1 MNLNCMNGKLEKQFV
16 AAVQNDLDH
25 LEKLKKAYCLLQG
38 TFKLTNLGGNDEWY
52 GADEEKKFWKDM
64 KKLGTSWQKRLKERG
79 CDPDADPEEL
89 KEWEDDAQPSWYTVL
104 LDTRFSKNWASESG
118 VFIGI
123 AFKNTFKF
131 LKKHKIG
138 WEYDGVEV
146 SWR

>member
-1 MNLNCMNGKLEKQFV
+1 MKSMNSKLEKQFV

-64 KKLGTSWQKRLKERG
+64 KKLGTSWQKRLKSHPSYITHGKERG
-79 CDPDADPEEL
+79 
-89 KEWEDDAQPSWYTVL
+89 YTVL